1 MNSDL
6 HPLSKAY
13 LNLCYQTDAA
23 KIRRRLYRVNKE
35 AESEKKF
42 QTLAQLTEAAQQA
55 YQKAQQ
61 RLQSRPIISYPDE
74 LPVSQKRDD
83 IASAIANNQVV

>member
-35 AESEKKF
+35 AESEKKS

-83 IASAIANNQVV
+83 IASAIT